1 MGSTKGRSSRTHCAA
16 TRRDRVYLP
25 DLDVFRRAVPDRNL
39 ETIMQFVD
47 EFRNPEV
54 IRKTVDEIGRIADPK
69 RHYRFMEVC
78 GGHTHAI
85 YRFGLKDL
93 LPSNIEL
100 IHGPGCPV
108 CVLPMGRIDDGLAV
122 AQQADVIFAAFGDMM
137 RVPGTHGTPL
147 EHKARGMD
155 VRTVYSPSDALKL
168 ARLNPN
174 KHVMFFAIGF
184 ETTAPSTAMT
194 LMRAKAEGLHNFSVF
209 CNHVTIIPAIR
220 AILDSPDMRLD
231 AFIGPGH
238 VSTVIGCRPY
248 EWIAQNEG
256 KPIVV
261 SGFEPVDILQ
271 SIVMLLRQMKE
282 GRAEVENQYK
292 RVVPWEGNR
301 AALKAMHEVFQ
312 LRPYFEWRG
321 LGFISQSALR
331 LRDSYAEWDAEQR
344 FYTPGLRVTDPK
356 AAQCGE
362 VLKGVLK
369 PAQCKLFGNECTPEH
384 PVGAL
389 MVSSEG
395 SCAAYYNYEHRK
407 AALVTEVASAF

>member
-1 MGSTKGRSSRTHCAA
+1 MR
-16 TRRDRVYLP
+16 
-25 DLDVFRRAVPDRNL
+25 
-39 ETIMQFVD
+39 FVD
-47 EFRNPEV
+47 EFRDAAV
-54 IRKTVDEIGRIADPK
+54 IRKTADEIRRLAGSS

-85 YRFGLKDL
+85 YRFGLKDI
-93 LPSNIEL
+93 LPENIEL

-108 CVLPMGRIDDGLAV
+108 CVLPMGRIDDGLAL
-122 AQQADVIFAAFGDMM
+122 AADDSVIFAAFGDMM
-137 RVPGTHGTPL
+137 RVPGTRGSPL
-147 EHKARGMD
+147 EYKARGMD
-155 VRTVYSPSDALKL
+155 VRIVYSPSDALKL
-168 ARLNPN
+168 ARCNPDRQ
-174 KHVMFFAIGF
+174 VMFFAIGF
-184 ETTAPSTAMT
+184 ETTAPSTALT
-194 LMRAKAEGLHNFSVF
+194 LARAKAEGIPNFTIF

-248 EWIAQNEG
+248 EWIAKDQG

-261 SGFEPVDILQ
+261 SGFEPLDILQ
-271 SIVMLLRQMKE
+271 SIVMILRQMNAGEAK
-282 GRAEVENQYK
+282 VENQYK
-292 RVVPWEGNR
+292 RVVPWEGNL
-301 AALKAMHEVFQ
+301 AALRAMGEVFQ

-331 LRDSYAEWDAEQR
+331 IRDSYAQWDAEQR
-344 FYTPGLRVTDPK
+344 FQVPGVRVTDPK

-369 PAQCKLFGNECTPEH
+369 PAQCKLFARECTPEH
-384 PVGAL
+384 PLGAL

-395 SCAAYYNYEHRK
+395 SCAAYFNYEHRK
-407 AALVTEVASAF
+407 TAAGSLTWPA

>member
-1 MGSTKGRSSRTHCAA
+1 MK
-16 TRRDRVYLP
+16 Y
-25 DLDVFRRAVPDRNL
+25 
-39 ETIMQFVD
+39 VD
-47 EFRNPEV
+47 EFRRPEL
-54 IRKTVDEIGRIADPK
+54 IDRTADEIRRLADPN
-69 RHYRFMEVC
+69 RHYRLMEVC

-85 YRFGLKDL
+85 YRFGLKDV
-93 LPSNIEL
+93 LPANIEL

-108 CVLPMGRIDDGLAV
+108 CVLPMGRIDDGLSIA
-122 AQQADVIFAAFGDMM
+122 AKPGVIFAAFGDMM
-137 RVPGTHGTPL
+137 RVPGTHGSPL

-155 VRTVYSPSDALKL
+155 VRIVYSPSDAIKL
-168 ARLNPN
+168 AKANPD

-184 ETTAPSTAMT
+184 ETTAPSTALT
-194 LMRAKAEGLHNFSVF
+194 LQRARREGLSNFSVF

-231 AFIGPGH
+231 GFIGPGH

-248 EWIAQNEG
+248 EWIAQTEK

-261 SGFEPVDILQ
+261 AGFEPLDLLQ
-271 SIVMLLRQMKE
+271 SIVMLLHQL
-282 GRAEVENQYK
+282 RAGEAKVENQYK
-292 RVVPWEGNR
+292 RVVPWEGNH
-301 AALKAMHEVFQ
+301 AALRAMADVFQ

-331 LRDSYAEWDAEQR
+331 LRDAYSEWDAELR
-344 FYTPGLRVTDPK
+344 FDIPGIRVTDPK

-407 AALVTEVASAF
+407 AALVTSLTAQA

>member
-1 MGSTKGRSSRTHCAA
+1 MK
-16 TRRDRVYLP
+16 Y
-25 DLDVFRRAVPDRNL
+25 
-39 ETIMQFVD
+39 VD
-47 EFRNPEV
+47 EFRSPELINKTAEE
-54 IRKTVDEIGRIADPK
+54 IRRLVDPD
-69 RHYRFMEVC
+69 RHYRLMEVC

-85 YRFGLKDL
+85 YRFGLKDI
-93 LPSNIEL
+93 LPANLEL

-108 CVLPMGRIDDGLAV
+108 CVLPMGRIDDGLSIA
-122 AQQADVIFAAFGDMM
+122 AKPDVILAAFGDMM
-137 RVPGTHGTPL
+137 RVPGTHGSPL

-155 VRTVYSPSDALKL
+155 VRIVYSPSDAIKL
-168 ARLNPN
+168 AKANPE

-184 ETTAPSTAMT
+184 ETTAPSTALT
-194 LMRAKAEGLHNFSVF
+194 LQRARKEKLHNFSVF

-231 AFIGPGH
+231 GFIGPGH

-248 EWIAQNEG
+248 EWIAKDE
-256 KPIVV
+256 KRPIVV
-261 SGFEPVDILQ
+261 AGFEPLDLLQ
-271 SIVMLLRQMKE
+271 SIVMLLRQL
-282 GRAEVENQYK
+282 RAGEARVENQYK
-292 RVVPWEGNR
+292 RVVPWEGNG
-301 AALKAMHEVFQ
+301 AALRAMAEVFE

-331 LRDSYAEWDAEQR
+331 LRGEYAEWDAESR
-344 FYTPGLRVTDPK
+344 FDVPGIRVTDPK

-407 AALVTEVASAF
+407 AALVTTLSALA

>member
-1 MGSTKGRSSRTHCAA
+1 MK
-16 TRRDRVYLP
+16 
-25 DLDVFRRAVPDRNL
+25 
-39 ETIMQFVD
+39 FVD
-47 EFRNPEV
+47 EFREPEII
-54 IRKTVDEIGRIADPK
+54 IRAAEQIRRLADPK
-69 RHYRFMEVC
+69 RHYRIMEVC

-108 CVLPMGRIDDGLAV
+108 CVLPMGRIDDGLSI
-122 AQQADVIFAAFGDMM
+122 AQDPNVIFAAFGDMM
-137 RVPGTHGTPL
+137 RVPGTKGSPL

-155 VRTVYSPSDALKL
+155 VRIVYSPSDALKL
-168 ARLNPN
+168 AQRNPD

-184 ETTAPSTAMT
+184 ETTAPSTALT
-194 LMRAKAEGLHNFSVF
+194 LMRAKSQGVDNFSVF

-220 AILDSPDMRLD
+220 AILDSPDMRID

-248 EWIAQNEG
+248 EWIAKNES
-256 KPIVV
+256 KPVAV
-261 SGFEPVDILQ
+261 SGFEPLDILQ
-271 SIVMLLRQMKE
+271 SIVMVLRQLRDKE
-282 GRAEVENQYK
+282 AKIENQYK

-301 AALKAMHEVFQ
+301 AALRAMAEVFE

-331 LRDSYAEWDAEQR
+331 IRENYAAWDAEQH
-344 FYTPGLRVTDPK
+344 FEVPGVRVTDPK

-369 PAQCKLFGNECTPEH
+369 PNQCKLFAKECTPEH
-384 PVGAL
+384 PIGAL

-395 SCAAYYNYEHRK
+395 SCAAYFNYEHRK
-407 AALVTEVASAF
+407 TAMVNSISSAA

>member
-1 MGSTKGRSSRTHCAA
+1 MR
-16 TRRDRVYLP
+16 Y
-25 DLDVFRRAVPDRNL
+25 
-39 ETIMQFVD
+39 VD
-47 EFRNPEV
+47 EFRDPEL
-54 IRKTVDEIGRIADPK
+54 ITKAADEIHRLADTG
-69 RHYRFMEVC
+69 RHYRIMEVC

-85 YRFGLKDL
+85 YRFGLKDV

-122 AQQADVIFAAFGDMM
+122 AKNAEVIFAAFGDMM
-137 RVPGTHGTPL
+137 RVPGTHGSPF
-147 EHKARGMD
+147 EHKARGTD
-155 VRTVYSPSDALKL
+155 VRIVYSPADALQI
-168 ARLNPN
+168 ARKNPD

-184 ETTAPSTAMT
+184 ETTAPSTALT
-194 LMRAKAEGLHNFSVF
+194 LMRARSEGIRNFSVF
-209 CNHVTIIPAIR
+209 CNHVTIVPAIR

-248 EWIAQNEG
+248 EWIARNEG
-256 KPIVV
+256 KPVV
-261 SGFEPVDILQ
+261 TSGFEPLDLLQ
-271 SIVMLLRQMKE
+271 SIVMLLRQL
-282 GRAEVENQYK
+282 RAGEAKVENQYK

-301 AALKAMHEVFQ
+301 AALKAMAEVFQ

-321 LGFISQSALR
+321 LGFISQSALKI
-331 LRDSYAEWDAEQR
+331 RDEYAGWDAEQR
-344 FYTPGLRVTDPK
+344 FPIPGTRVTDPK

-384 PVGAL
+384 PIGAL

-407 AALVTEVASAF
+407 AAAMVTSISSVA

>member
-1 MGSTKGRSSRTHCAA
+1 
-16 TRRDRVYLP
+16 
-25 DLDVFRRAVPDRNL
+25 
-39 ETIMQFVD
+39 
-47 EFRNPEV
+47 
-54 IRKTVDEIGRIADPK
+54 
-69 RHYRFMEVC
+69 
-78 GGHTHAI
+78 
-85 YRFGLKDL
+85 
-93 LPSNIEL
+93 
-100 IHGPGCPV
+100 
-108 CVLPMGRIDDGLAV
+108 
-122 AQQADVIFAAFGDMM
+122 
-137 RVPGTHGTPL
+137 
-147 EHKARGMD
+147 
-155 VRTVYSPSDALKL
+155 
-168 ARLNPN
+168 
-174 KHVMFFAIGF
+174 MFFAIGF
-184 ETTAPSTAMT
+184 ETTAPSTALT
-194 LMRAKAEGLHNFSVF
+194 FMRAKAEGIHNFSVF

-248 EWIAQNEG
+248 EWIAGNER

-261 SGFEPVDILQ
+261 SGFEPLDMLQ
-271 SIVMLLRQMKE
+271 SIVMLLRQLQAGEAK
-282 GRAEVENQYK
+282 VENQYR

-301 AALKAMHEVFQ
+301 AALKAMNQVFE

-331 LRDSYAEWDAEQR
+331 IRDGYAEFDTEQR
-344 FYTPGLRVTDPK
+344 FNVPGVRVTDPK

-369 PAQCKLFGNECTPEH
+369 PAQCKLFGKECTPEN

-407 AALVTEVASAF
+407 AMASSLAWPA

>member
-1 MGSTKGRSSRTHCAA
+1 MK
-16 TRRDRVYLP
+16 
-25 DLDVFRRAVPDRNL
+25 
-39 ETIMQFVD
+39 FVD
-47 EFRNPEV
+47 EFREPGV
-54 IRKTVDEIGRIADPK
+54 IGKASEEIRRLADPK

-93 LPSNIEL
+93 LPPNIEL
-100 IHGPGCPV
+100 VHGPGCPV
-108 CVLPMGRIDDGLAV
+108 CVLPMGRIDDGLSM
-122 AQQADVIFAAFGDMM
+122 AQDPNVIFTAFGDMM
-137 RVPGTHGTPL
+137 RVPGTNGSPL

-155 VRTVYSPSDALKL
+155 VRIIYSPTDALKL
-168 ARLNPN
+168 AQKNSD

-184 ETTAPSTAMT
+184 ETTAPSTALT
-194 LMRAKAEGLHNFSVF
+194 LIRAKELGLRNFSVF
-209 CNHVTIIPAIR
+209 SNHVTIIPAIR
-220 AILDSPDMRLD
+220 AILDSPDMRID

-248 EWIAQNEG
+248 EWIARNEG

-271 SIVMLLRQMKE
+271 SIVMLLEQLKAGE
-282 GRAEVENQYK
+282 AKVENQYK
-292 RVVPWEGNR
+292 RVVPWEGSR
-301 AALKAMHEVFQ
+301 AALRALAEVFE

-321 LGFISQSALR
+321 MGFISQSALSI
-331 LRDSYAEWDAEQR
+331 RDTYAQWDAERR
-344 FYTPGLRVTDPK
+344 FQVPGVRVTDPK

-369 PAQCKLFGNECTPEH
+369 PAQCKLFGKECTPER

-395 SCAAYYNYEHRK
+395 SCAAYFNYEHRK
-407 AALVTEVASAF
+407 AAVLANIGSPC